1 MRHLLMIL
9 FACVAFPV
17 AARPPSLVPGDAPT
31 LAAPGALPVG
41 VRELTFDAG
50 SGAAEPRRNLGLT
63 LFYPAATRGRATT
76 YPHITAN
83 PPAGFPAKLVFE
95 AIASRN
101 AAPAKGPKLPLV
113 LLSHGLG
120 RWSTAMSGMAENLAS
135 KGYIVASIDH
145 DDTGAMD
152 PAQRLQIFAT
162 SFARRSRDQR
172 AAIAFLTQLS
182 AGSDPIGTRIDPANI
197 AVIGYSMGG
206 FGALATA
213 GAGYDP
219 KAPVIT
225 QLPPG
230 TMTGTLEGTVAAPG
244 VRAVVLIAPWGGL
257 APVRSFTATG
267 LAGLTIPSLWIMG
280 DKDDVAGTAGIQ
292 WLYDHSSASD
302 RHLLVFA
309 NARHNLGGN
318 PPPASAPDTGRLRD
332 AIDEPVW
339 RKDMA
344 DAIIFHSLTAF
355 LDQRLKGEASKAQW
369 LEAAPDGT
377 LKGFQNRW
385 QLGIS
390 LTHAPQGNTP

>member
-1 MRHLLMIL
+1 MRQFLMIL
-9 FACVAFPV
+9 LACLALPAV
-17 AARPPSLVPGDAPT
+17 ARPPSLVPGDAPA
-31 LAAPGALPVG
+31 LAAPGPLPVG
-41 VRELTFDAG
+41 VRETRFTAG
-50 SGAAEPRRNLGLT
+50 PGRDLGLT
-63 LFYPAATRGRATT
+63 LFYPAAKRGSPTT
-76 YPHITAN
+76 YPHVTPQ

-95 AIASRN
+95 GIATRDST
-101 AAPAKGPKLPLV
+101 PATGPKLPLI

-145 DDTGAMD
+145 DDSGAMD
-152 PAQRLQIFAT
+152 PARRLQVFGTAY
-162 SFARRSRDQR
+162 ARRSADQR
-172 AAIAFLTQLS
+172 AAIAFLTGLAASQ
-182 AGSDPIGTRIDPANI
+182 DPLAPRIDPQNI

-206 FGALATA
+206 YGALATG

-219 KAPVIT
+219 KAPLT
-225 QLPPG
+225 AQLPKG
-230 TMTGTLEGTVAAPG
+230 ALDGVLEGAAPAPG
-244 VRAVVLIAPWGGL
+244 VRALELIAPWGGL
-257 APVRSFTATG
+257 APVRSFTPRA
-267 LAGLTIPSLWIMG
+267 LASLAMPSLWIMG

-292 WLYDHSSASD
+292 WLHDHASTSD
-302 RHLLVFA
+302 RYLLVFA

-332 AIDEPVW
+332 ALDEPVW

-355 LDQRLKGEASKAQW
+355 LDQHLKGDATKAEW
-369 LEAAPDGT
+369 LAAAPDGT

-390 LTHAPQGNTP
+390 LTHTAAQ

>member
-31 LAAPGALPVG
+31 LAAPGVLPVG

-50 SGAAEPRRNLGLT
+50 SGAAGSRRNLGLT
-63 LFYPAATRGRATT
+63 LFYPAATRGRATS

-83 PPAGFPAKLVFE
+83 PPTGFPAKLVFE

-101 AAPAKGPKLPLV
+101 AAPAKGPKLPLI

-135 KGYIVASIDH
+135 KGYILASIDH
-145 DDTGAMD
+145 DDSGAMD
-152 PAQRLQIFAT
+152 PAKRLQVFAT
-162 SFARRSRDQR
+162 AYARRSADQR
-172 AAIAFLTQLS
+172 AAIAFLAAFS
-182 AGSDPIGTRIDPANI
+182 ASNDPLASRIDANNI

-206 FGALATA
+206 YGALATV

-219 KAPVIT
+219 KAPLSAQV
-225 QLPPG
+225 PKG
-230 TMTGTLEGTVAAPG
+230 AMDGVLEGVAAAPG
-244 VRAVVLIAPWGGL
+244 VRAMVLIAPWGGL
-257 APVRSFTATG
+257 APVRSFTPNA
-267 LAGLTIPSLWIMG
+267 LKRIIIPSLWIMG

-292 WLYDHSSASD
+292 WLYDQSSASD

-344 DAIIFHSLTAF
+344 DAIIFHTLTAF
-355 LDQRLKGEASKAQW
+355 LDQHLKGDAGKAQW
-369 LEAAPDGT
+369 LDAGPDGT
-377 LKGFQNRW
+377 LKGFQSRW

-390 LTHAPQGNTP
+390 LTHVAAQ

>member
-1 MRHLLMIL
+1 MIL
-9 FACVAFPV
+9 LACLALPAV
-17 AARPPSLVPGDAPT
+17 ARPPSLVPGDAPA
-31 LAAPGALPVG
+31 LAAPGPLPVG
-41 VRELTFDAG
+41 VRETRFTAG
-50 SGAAEPRRNLGLT
+50 PGRDLGLT
-63 LFYPAATRGRATT
+63 LFYPAAKRGSPTT
-76 YPHITAN
+76 YPHVTPQ

-95 AIASRN
+95 GIATRDS
-101 AAPAKGPKLPLV
+101 APATGPKLPLI

-145 DDTGAMD
+145 DDSGAMD
-152 PAQRLQIFAT
+152 PARRLQVFGMAY
-162 SFARRSRDQR
+162 ARRSADQR
-172 AAIAFLTQLS
+172 AAIAFLTGLAAS
-182 AGSDPIGTRIDPANI
+182 KDPLAPRIDPQNI

-206 FGALATA
+206 YGALATG

-219 KAPVIT
+219 KAPLT
-225 QLPPG
+225 AQLPKG
-230 TMTGTLEGTVAAPG
+230 ALDGVLEGVAPAPG
-244 VRAVVLIAPWGGL
+244 VRALVLIAPWGGL
-257 APVRSFTATG
+257 TPVRSFTPKA
-267 LAGLTIPSLWIMG
+267 LAGLTMPSLWIMG

-292 WLYDHSSASD
+292 WLHDHASTSD
-302 RHLLVFA
+302 RYLLVFA

-332 AIDEPVW
+332 ALDEPVW

-355 LDQRLKGEASKAQW
+355 LDQHLKGDAAKGEW
-369 LEAAPDGT
+369 LAAAPDGT

-390 LTHAPQGNTP
+390 LTHTTAQ